1 MSAFVNTVLE
11 LQRQKER
18 REKRRKER
26 KVKRRKAREAKRGP
40 QYFQRCPLL

>member
-11 LQRQKER
+11 LQRQKEG